1 MKFFRLI
8 FIPLVPV
15 YGFIIYLRNLF
26 FDKNIF
32 KSVQVKSK
40 VVSVGNLTIGGSGKT
55 PLVIYLLELLKS
67 LNKRAGVLSRG
78 YGRASVG
85 YLLVSDGEKMLA
97 SVEQSGDEI
106 YHTASE
112 TKVPAAVCER
122 RVQGAKRLFKDT
134 GVDTIVLDDAFQHR
148 WIKRD
153 VDLLTIEQSFLN
165 SDDICVQNYLPV
177 GIMRES
183 FDSIKR
189 ADAVIINRKFSDKE
203 EIKNNRKKYFAEK
216 KLFTCYYEAIEFVD
230 AIKNIH
236 YSIDDFNGQKGLIV
250 SGVANPQSF
259 LTALQK
265 NGVTINNKIIFRDH
279 KEYTLNEVQQIRRRF
294 YTTNSHSVIT
304 TEKDAVKLIRFA
316 REFDDIDIFYLKIKL
331 RMDDEESFKQYLI
344 NKLND

>member
-40 VVSVGNLTIGGSGKT
+40 IVSVGNLTIGGSGKT

-67 LNKRAGVLSRG
+67 FNKKAGVLSRG

-85 YLLVSDGEKMLA
+85 YLLVSDGLKMLA

-153 VDLLTIEQSFLN
+153 VDLLIIEQNFLN
-165 SDDICVQNYLPV
+165 SDDICVQNYLPL

-183 FDSIKR
+183 FNSVKR

-203 EIKNNRKKYFAEK
+203 EIKNNRKKYFENK

-279 KEYTLNEVQQIRRRF
+279 KEYTLNEVQQIRKRF

-331 RMDDEESFKQYLI
+331 RMDDDESFKQYLI